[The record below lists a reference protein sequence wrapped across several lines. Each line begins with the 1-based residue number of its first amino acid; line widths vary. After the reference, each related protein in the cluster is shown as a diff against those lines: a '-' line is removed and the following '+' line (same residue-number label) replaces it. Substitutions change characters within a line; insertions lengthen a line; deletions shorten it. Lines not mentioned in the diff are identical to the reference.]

1 MAEKTMTGKSTPGRT
16 PQIGKLKETELEAV
30 SGGVIA
36 IIRPEHKSGALDRM
50 QSLLPY
56 IEQK

>member
-1 MAEKTMTGKSTPGRT
+1 MTVMTSEQLHELTT
-16 PQIGKLKETELEAV
+16 NEIGAV

-36 IIRPEHKSGALDRM
+36 IIRPDNQPVDALVVIGGMDHS

-56 IEQK
+56 IERAA

>member
-1 MAEKTMTGKSTPGRT
+1 MAKTANEQVREVTADE
-16 PQIGKLKETELEAV
+16 IEAV

-36 IIRPEHKSGALDRM
+36 IIRPENRPADDRLVA
-50 QSLLPY
+50 LLPY

>member
-1 MAEKTMTGKSTPGRT
+1 MTVMTSE
-16 PQIGKLKETELEAV
+16 QLHELATNEIEAV

-36 IIRPEHKSGALDRM
+36 IIRPNNRRVDGLVVIGGMDPN

-56 IEQK
+56 IERAA